1 MHSEVLSEVEV
12 LDIYRRTGA
21 ILEGHFLLTSGLHSP
36 TYLQCARVL
45 QYPWHAEKLCA
56 QLASDFRDM
65 NIELVAAPAVGGI
78 IVAHEVARALKVPA
92 IFVERQDGKL
102 TLRRGFEVNPGARV
116 LVVEDVVTTGGSTR
130 ETIDVI
136 NALGGN
142 VVAAASLIN
151 RSGGAADIG
160 VPMKALVTLTVNT
173 YAPETCPLCQA
184 GSAPV
189 KPGSR
194 GLK

>member
-1 MHSEVLSEVEV
+1 MLSEVEV
-12 LDIYRRTGA
+12 LDIYRQTGA

-56 QLASDFRDM
+56 QVAEGFRDM
-65 NIELVAAPAVGGI
+65 NVELVAAPAVGGI
-78 IVAHEVARALKVPA
+78 IVAHEVARALNVPA

-102 TLRRGFEVNPGARV
+102 TLRRGFEVKPGTRV

-136 NALGGN
+136 TALGGV

-151 RSGGAADIG
+151 RSGGTAEIG
-160 VPMKALVTLTVNT
+160 VPMKSLVTLTVNT
-173 YAPETCPLCQA
+173 YAPENCPLCQA
-184 GSAPV
+184 GSAAV

>member
-1 MHSEVLSEVEV
+1 MLSEVEV
-12 LDIYRRTGA
+12 LDIYRQTGA

-56 QLASDFRDM
+56 QLAADFGDM

-78 IVAHEVARALKVPA
+78 VVAHEVARALKVPA

-102 TLRRGFEVNPGARV
+102 TLRRGFEVTPGTRV

-136 NALGGN
+136 TALGGN

-151 RSGGAADIG
+151 RSGGSADIG
-160 VPMKALVTLTVNT
+160 VPMKSLVTLTVNT
-173 YAPETCPLCQA
+173 YAPETCPLCAA

>member
-1 MHSEVLSEVEV
+1 MYSEVLSEVEV
-12 LDIYRRTGA
+12 LDIYRQTGA

-45 QYPWHAEKLCA
+45 QYPRHAEKLCA
-56 QLASDFRDM
+56 QLAADFSDM
-65 NIELVAAPAVGGI
+65 NVELVAAPAVGGI
-78 IVAHEVARALKVPA
+78 IVAHEVARALNVPA

-102 TLRRGFEVNPGARV
+102 TLRRGFEVRPGTRV

-136 NALGGN
+136 TALGGT

-151 RSGGAADIG
+151 RSGGAAEIG
-160 VPMKALVTLTVNT
+160 VPMKSLVTLTVNT
-173 YAPETCPLCQA
+173 YAPENCPLCQA
-184 GSAPV
+184 GSAAV